1 MLRRQVPRLPC
12 NSLPPNPPCP
22 RLFFWGGC
30 GGVPLAAAVIVPFLL
45 PLLYVVITAAVP
57 VFLFVVFVVVLGCF
71 VVFLTFVVVAVVVVN
86 VCM

>member
-1 MLRRQVPRLPC
+1 MLRRQVLRLPC
-12 NSLPPNPPCP
+12 NSLPPQPTLPPP
-22 RLFFWGGC
+22 FSLGGC

-71 VVFLTFVVVAVVVVN
+71 DVFLTFVVVAVVVVN